1 MDNNEQL
8 ARLYNDAICTRM
20 LQMLQI
26 SIGFVSGVVQNL
38 YKAQLNFKK
47 LNYCYYSYL
56 RLSECV
62 TIMDNIEQ
70 LARLY
75 NDALCTRMLQMLQ
88 ITCGF
93 VSGVVQKLYKA
104 QLNFK
109 KLNYCYYSYLRL
121 SECVTIL
128 DNIEQLARLYN
139 DAICTRMLQMLQ
151 ITCGFVSGVVQK
163 LYKAQ
168 LNFKKLNYCYYSYLR
183 LSECVT
189 IMDNIEQLARLYND
203 AICTGMLQMLQITCG
218 FVSGVVQKLYKA
230 QLNFKK
236 LNYCY
241 YNYLRLSE
249 CLTIMDN
256 NEQLARLYN
265 DAICTRMLQML
276 QITCGFFSGVV
287 QNLYKA
293 QLNFKKLNYCYYS
306 YLRLSECVTIMDNIE
321 QLARLYND
329 TLCTR
334 MLQMLQITCGFVS
347 GVVQKLY
354 KAQLNFNKLNYCY
367 YSYLRLSECV
377 TIMDNIEQ
385 LAWLY
390 NDAIC
395 TRMLQMLQ
403 ITCAFVSGVVQK
415 LYKAQLNFKKL
426 NYCYYSYLRLS
437 ECETI
442 MDNIEQLARLYN
454 DGICTRM
461 LQMLQITCVFV
472 SGVVQKLYKA
482 QLNFEKLNYCY
493 YCYLRLSECV
503 TIMDNIEQLARLYND
518 AICTRML
525 QMLQITCG
533 FVSGVVQKLYKA
545 QLNFKKLNYCYYS
558 YLRLS
563 ECVTIMDNIEQLA
576 RLYNDA
582 ICTRMLQMLQITCGF
597 VSGVV
602 QKLYKAQL
610 NFEKLNYCYY
620 SYIRLSERVTTMDN
634 NEQLPRV
641 YIHAICIRMVQML
654 QITCGFVSGVVDN
667 Q

>member
-1 MDNNEQL
+1 M
-8 ARLYNDAICTRM
+8 
-20 LQMLQI
+20 
-26 SIGFVSGVVQNL
+26 
-38 YKAQLNFKK
+38 
-47 LNYCYYSYL
+47 
-56 RLSECV
+56 
-62 TIMDNIEQ
+62 
-70 LARLY
+70 
-75 NDALCTRMLQMLQ
+75 
-88 ITCGF
+88 
-93 VSGVVQKLYKA
+93 
-104 QLNFK
+104 
-109 KLNYCYYSYLRL
+109 
-121 SECVTIL
+121 

-168 LNFKKLNYCYYSYLR
+168 LNLKKLNYCYYSYLR
-183 LSECVT
+183 LSEGVT

-203 AICTGMLQMLQITCG
+203 AI
-218 FVSGVVQKLYKA
+218 
-230 QLNFKK
+230 
-236 LNYCY
+236 
-241 YNYLRLSE
+241 
-249 CLTIMDN
+249 
-256 NEQLARLYN
+256 
-265 DAICTRMLQML
+265 
-276 QITCGFFSGVV
+276 
-287 QNLYKA
+287 
-293 QLNFKKLNYCYYS
+293 
-306 YLRLSECVTIMDNIE
+306 
-321 QLARLYND
+321 
-329 TLCTR
+329 CTR

-354 KAQLNFNKLNYCY
+354 KAQLNLKKLNYCY
-367 YSYLRLSECV
+367 YSYLRLSEGV

-385 LAWLY
+385 LARLY

-403 ITCAFVSGVVQK
+403 ITCGFVSVVVQKLYNAQLNFKKLNYCYYSYLRLSEGVAIMDNIEQLARLYNDAICTRMLQMLQITCGFVSGVVQKLYKAQLNLKKLNYCYYSYLRLSEGVTIMDNIEQLARLYNDAICTRMLQMLQITCGFVSVVVQK

-437 ECETI
+437 E
-442 MDNIEQLARLYN
+442 
-454 DGICTRM
+454 G
-461 LQMLQITCVFV
+461 
-472 SGVVQKLYKA
+472 
-482 QLNFEKLNYCY
+482 
-493 YCYLRLSECV
+493 V

-563 ECVTIMDNIEQLA
+563 EGVTIMDNIEQLAKLYNDAICTRMLQMLQITCGFVSGVVQKLYKAQLNFKKLNYCYYSYLRLSEGVTIMDNIEQLA

-610 NFEKLNYCYY
+610 NFKKLNYCYY
-620 SYIRLSERVTTMDN
+620 SYLRLSEGVAIMDN
-634 NEQLPRV
+634 IEQLARL
-641 YIHAICIRMVQML
+641 YNDAICTRMLQML
-654 QITCGFVSGVVDN
+654 QITCGFVSGVVQKLYKAQLNFKKLHYSYYSYLRLSQGVTIMDN
-667 Q
+667 IEQLARLYNDAICTRMLQMLQITCGFVSGVVQKIVQGTIEF